1 MRWIRWE
8 LKKWWWVSQL
18 SLWSVRRGR
27 ELWEPVWPQL
37 SGVPLFWATCL
48 TDSVSFSWGSLTS
61 THTISFLSLDS
72 TTFNNT
78 HIYTHNEYR
87 RANAPVC
94 PYTHT
99 HTHWFTHQHTKKQT
113 VNVSWEPLKLTVFLI
128 ITCCDWFFS
137 VIYFITT
144 KISVLQP
151 VIPPLSSPL
160 HEWQQFKW

>member
-87 RANAPVC
+87 RANASVC

-113 VNVSWEPLKLTVFLI
+113 VNVSWEPHKLTVFLI

-144 KISVLQP
+144 QISVLQP
-151 VIPPLSSPL
+151 VIPPPFFSTS
-160 HEWQQFKW
+160 WVTAI